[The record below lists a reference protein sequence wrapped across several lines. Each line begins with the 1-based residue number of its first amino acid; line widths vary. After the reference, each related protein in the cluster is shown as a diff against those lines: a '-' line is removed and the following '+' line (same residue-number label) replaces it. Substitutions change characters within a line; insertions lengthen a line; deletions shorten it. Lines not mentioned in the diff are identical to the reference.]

1 MQPQTTIYLNMR
13 LHEIDLL
20 IICLY
25 LALMITIG
33 LLLKKRAAQN
43 IDSYFLGGKTLPF
56 YMLGLSN
63 ASGMFDI
70 TGTMLMVYWA
80 FAYGFKSLWI
90 PWLWP
95 VFNQIFLM
103 VYLSVWLRR
112 SNVLTGAEWIK
123 TRFGKGRG
131 ATLSHTI
138 VIVFALLSVLGFLS
152 YGFIGIGK
160 FMEIFLP
167 WEVAAPFVPFDVPAA
182 YVPHFYG
189 MFFTAIATFYVMLG
203 GMLSIVW
210 TDVVQF
216 LIMTVA
222 GVVIAVIGMQ
232 LVSPEMIQSFVP
244 NGWGSPFFG
253 WTLEVDWS
261 QRMTLLTERMANEPY
276 SLITIFVMMSL
287 LKGIFMSMAGPAPN
301 YDMQKILSCKSPKE
315 AALMS
320 GSVPVILLIPRY
332 LMIMG
337 FALLAIYFFKEDG
350 GMAQM
355 SKTNSDFETILPH
368 LITKYVPTGLA
379 GLLLAGLL
387 SAFMST
393 FASTVNA
400 APAYVVNDI
409 YLKYINPQAS
419 IKKQIRASYFIS
431 VLVVIIST
439 VMGFFLKDIN
449 EIFQWIVG
457 ALFGGYIAANV
468 LKWHWWRFNG
478 EGYFWG
484 MTSGVV
490 AAIVMKFTV
499 PDAWMLY
506 FFPVLF
512 AVSIIGCIAGTYS
525 APPTDEETLIRFY
538 VRVRPWGWWKP
549 VSDKA
554 IARYPQVAR
563 NKNFKRDTFNIVIG
577 IIWQC
582 CLTII
587 PMYLVTRGQVGL
599 CASIAILVTTSI
611 ILRYTWYKPLCR
623 EELEYNEVM
632 KEIGYDKNSK
642 E

>member
-1 MQPQTTIYLNMR
+1 MK
-13 LHEIDLL
+13 LHTSDLL
-20 IICLY
+20 IICAY
-25 LALMITIG
+25 LIAMIVIG
-33 LLLKKRAAQN
+33 LILKKRAAQN
-43 IDSYFLGGKTLPF
+43 MDSYFLGGKSLPF

-123 TRFGKGRG
+123 TRFGKGKG

-138 VIVFALLSVLGFLS
+138 VVVFALLSVLGFLS
-152 YGFIGIGK
+152 YGLIGIGK
-160 FMEIFLP
+160 FMEIFIP
-167 WEVAAPFVPFDVPAA
+167 WEVISPYIPFTVSPE
-182 YVPHFYG
+182 YVPHVYG
-189 MFFTAIATFYVMLG
+189 IFFTAIATFYVMLG

-222 GVVIAVIGMQ
+222 GIVIVVIGMQ
-232 LVSPEMIQSFVP
+232 MVAPDMIHSFVP
-244 NGWGSPFFG
+244 AGWDSPFFG
-253 WTLEVDWS
+253 WTLDIDWS
-261 QRMTLLTERMANEPY
+261 SRMSLLTERMANEPY
-276 SLITIFVMMSL
+276 SLIGIFVMMAL

-315 AALMS
+315 AAMMS
-320 GSVPVILLIPRY
+320 GSVSVVLLIPRY

-350 GMAQM
+350 GLTQM
-355 SKTNSDFETILPH
+355 EVTRTDFETILPH
-368 LITKYVPTGLA
+368 LITRYVPAGLA

-387 SAFMST
+387 AAFMST

-400 APAYVVNDI
+400 APAYIVNDI
-409 YLKYINPQAS
+409 YLKYINPKAS
-419 IKKQIRASYFIS
+419 VKTQIRSSYVIS
-431 VLVVIIST
+431 VAVVVVST
-439 VMGFFLKDIN
+439 VIGFFLKDIN

-484 MTSGVV
+484 MTAGVV

-499 PDAWMLY
+499 PDAWVLY

-512 AVSIIGCIAGTYS
+512 GVSLIGCIIGTYS
-525 APPTDEETLIRFY
+525 APATDEETLINFY
-538 VRVRPWGWWKP
+538 VNVRPL
-549 VSDKA
+549 SL
-554 IARYPQVAR
+554 IH
-563 NKNFKRDTFNIVIG
+563 I
-577 IIWQC
+577 
-582 CLTII
+582 
-587 PMYLVTRGQVGL
+587 
-599 CASIAILVTTSI
+599 
-611 ILRYTWYKPLCR
+611 
-623 EELEYNEVM
+623 
-632 KEIGYDKNSK
+632 
-642 E
+642 